1 MHHASLDADQRFYRQ
16 FVLLAGTT
24 IGLLAF
30 ISAAVG
36 LLVGMGSDEL
46 PGVSLVVLHRL
57 SATSGRRVDREDDCL

>member
-1 MHHASLDADQRFYRQ
+1 MRRVDPDADQLPYRQ

-46 PGVSLVVLHRL
+46 PGVLTGGAAPVKR
-57 SATSGRRVDREDDCL
+57 D

>member
-1 MHHASLDADQRFYRQ
+1 MRHANPNADQRYYRQ

-46 PGVSLVVLHRL
+46 PGVLTGGAAPAKR
-57 SATSGRRVDREDDCL
+57 D